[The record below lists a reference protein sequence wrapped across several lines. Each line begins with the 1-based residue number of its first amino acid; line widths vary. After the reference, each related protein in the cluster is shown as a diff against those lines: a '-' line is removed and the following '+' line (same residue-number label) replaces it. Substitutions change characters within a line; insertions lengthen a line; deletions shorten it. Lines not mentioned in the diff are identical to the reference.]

1 MRTFSFNN
9 IFRHTISAVGM
20 KPLSERDENSS
31 VIFVIRNINELVGMK
46 PLSERDENYQPD
58 GCII

>member
-1 MRTFSFNN
+1 MRTNCSGNGTHHCTD
-9 IFRHTISAVGM
+9 IVGM

-46 PLSERDENYQPD
+46 PLSERDENSLW
-58 GCII
+58 